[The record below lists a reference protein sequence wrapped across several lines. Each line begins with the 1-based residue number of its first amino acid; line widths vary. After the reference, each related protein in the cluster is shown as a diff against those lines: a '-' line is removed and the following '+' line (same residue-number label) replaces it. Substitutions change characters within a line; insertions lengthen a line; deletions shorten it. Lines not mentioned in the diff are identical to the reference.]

1 MSKKVTFH
9 PIAEI
14 ILIPPY
20 SELEYYRDLWW
31 TNEDKYLAHQSAL
44 YEIRRLMYI
53 HPSMKFSQAK
63 NLLYQRRTIEYRPE
77 YFSDTNAETVTK

>member
-1 MSKKVTFH
+1 MKKVRFH
-9 PIAEI
+9 TIVEV

-44 YEIRRLMYI
+44 YEIRRLMFI
-53 HPSMKFSQAK
+53 HPSMQFSQAK

-77 YFSDTNAETVTK
+77 YFSDNIIDTVTE